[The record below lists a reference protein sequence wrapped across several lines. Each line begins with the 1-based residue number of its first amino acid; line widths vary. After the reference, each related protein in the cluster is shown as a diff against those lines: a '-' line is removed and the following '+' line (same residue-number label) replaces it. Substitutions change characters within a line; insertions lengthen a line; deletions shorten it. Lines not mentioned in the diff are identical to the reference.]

1 MFVIVLCFCY
11 RGWLEYFNRI
21 RNEFYVFYLKNEGY
35 NVFMVN
41 IMDVCDV
48 DVLEFS
54 INDVFNMVEMIL
66 ILFGLILLN
75 ENLSLK
81 VLYCN
86 GDMF

>member
-1 MFVIVLCFCY
+1 
-11 RGWLEYFNRI
+11 
-21 RNEFYVFYLKNEGY
+21 
-35 NVFMVN
+35 MVN

-54 INDVFNMVEMIL
+54 INDVFNIVIL

>member
-1 MFVIVLCFCY
+1 
-11 RGWLEYFNRI
+11 
-21 RNEFYVFYLKNEGY
+21 
-35 NVFMVN
+35 MVN

-48 DVLEFS
+48 DVLEYS
-54 INDVFNMVEMIL
+54 INDVFNIVEMIL

-86 GDMF
+86 GDMFWDCGKI